1 MSKADKLHK
10 IQERREKSLK
20 ELEKNQKELE
30 KETQERLEKN
40 QKELEKS
47 LKELEKN
54 QKELEKNQKELEKN
68 QKELE
73 NETQERREKNQ
84 KELEKSLKEL
94 EKSLKKLEN
103 KTQERLEK
111 NQKELE
117 KNQKEL
123 ENETKKVEKELRSKN
138 IKRLDRPKREIFII
152 QVKQSQEM
160 LEKAQNETISKK
172 RSKAQNKAKKI
183 QKKALKS
190 LEALQKTEVENLKK
204 AEEELEKQKIR
215 EKKVNIENNSTVKYY
230 SLESI
235 NHLKGSRES
244 YLQQQNKVNEK
255 INSLSSKISTY
266 EDFYD
271 YVVSKNNKNYGKN
284 LTSNR
289 TTLQEVW
296 DALERFEEVKKE
308 TEPQLEKEKEKKY
321 NLQLKIEEKNDEINK
336 LEDEYIANKIKP
348 NLISEEIKNIKHPE
362 SELTNQIY
370 IKNAKENGY
379 VPASEF
385 ISLVRTVEGESSLN
399 EFLAS
404 EPTVLKTNEEELFV
418 VLTKGTFSYSA
429 QTDEF
434 IFKREIEYE
443 NLEKAFESNTVYKL
457 KSQLNEPHKLIRDV
471 YDSGEVSERLKM
483 YKSSNTPTD
492 EIAIQKWESI
502 KNSYETGFY
511 ETDAEK
517 DERIN
522 IEKEEIER
530 KKLEAQLIAETKQ
543 KSIEFVKNILPI
555 YRKFYPKV
563 KKHIFDSHFYSDIEN
578 KIIGT
583 GWLNIK
589 IEFKKAK
596 NGEILKIKPCIADC
610 VDSKGEFKFV
620 YRTPP
625 SSSNLRVY
633 ECEASQRSNF
643 KGWHLTSK
651 EPFDD
656 DYY

>member
-10 IQERREKSLK
+10 IQEG
-20 ELEKNQKELE
+20 
-30 KETQERLEKN
+30 LEKN

-54 QKELEKNQKELEKN
+54 QKELE
-68 QKELE
+68 
-73 NETQERREKNQ
+73 NETI
-84 KELEKSLKEL
+84 
-94 EKSLKKLEN
+94 
-103 KTQERLEK
+103 
-111 NQKELE
+111 
-117 KNQKEL
+117 
-123 ENETKKVEKELRSKN
+123 KVEKELRSKN

-190 LEALQKTEVENLKK
+190 LEALQKTAVENLKK

-266 EDFYD
+266 EDFYN

-399 EFLAS
+399 EFLAL

-492 EIAIQKWESI
+492 QIEIQKWESI

-563 KKHIFDSHFYSDIEN
+563 NKHIFDSHFYSDIEN

-589 IEFKKAK
+589 IEFKKSK

>member
-1 MSKADKLHK
+1 MSKADKLHKIQEGLEKSLKELEKNQKELENK

-54 QKELEKNQKELEKN
+54 QKELE
-68 QKELE
+68 
-73 NETQERREKNQ
+73 NETI
-84 KELEKSLKEL
+84 
-94 EKSLKKLEN
+94 
-103 KTQERLEK
+103 
-111 NQKELE
+111 
-117 KNQKEL
+117 
-123 ENETKKVEKELRSKN
+123 KVEKELRSKN

-385 ISLVRTVEGESSLN
+385 IRLVRTVEGESSLN

-443 NLEKAFESNTVYKL
+443 NLEKVFESNTVYKL

-483 YKSSNTPTD
+483 YESSNTPTD
-492 EIAIQKWESI
+492 QIEIQKWESI

-563 KKHIFDSHFYSDIEN
+563 NKHIFDSHFYSDIEN

-589 IEFKKAK
+589 IEFKKSK

-620 YRTPP
+620 YRTQP

>member
-54 QKELEKNQKELEKN
+54 QKELE
-68 QKELE
+68 
-73 NETQERREKNQ
+73 NETI
-84 KELEKSLKEL
+84 
-94 EKSLKKLEN
+94 
-103 KTQERLEK
+103 
-111 NQKELE
+111 
-117 KNQKEL
+117 
-123 ENETKKVEKELRSKN
+123 KVEKELRSKN

-190 LEALQKTEVENLKK
+190 LEALQKTAVENLKK

-266 EDFYD
+266 EDFYN

-399 EFLAS
+399 EFLAL

-492 EIAIQKWESI
+492 QIEIQKWESI

-563 KKHIFDSHFYSDIEN
+563 NKHIFDSHFYSDIEN
-578 KIIGT
+578 KIIGS

-651 EPFDD
+651 EPYDD

>member
-10 IQERREKSLK
+10 IQEG
-20 ELEKNQKELE
+20 
-30 KETQERLEKN
+30 LEKN

-84 KELEKSLKEL
+84 KELEKSLKE
-94 EKSLKKLEN
+94 LEN

-190 LEALQKTEVENLKK
+190 LEALQKTAVENLKK

-266 EDFYD
+266 EDFYN

-483 YKSSNTPTD
+483 YESSNTPTD
-492 EIAIQKWESI
+492 QIEIQKWESI

-578 KIIGT
+578 KIIGS